1 LAKILAQTLYVCNP
15 LLGGATFAQS
25 DFAAPALFNRIN
37 RKIESIAMFPKPFL
51 LLGALCLAPFLAAA
65 QQNAPKTK
73 HAKQPAAAAD
83 SLLHESRVILFRQVG
98 VTDTSR
104 TVLHVR
110 TAESGEEAAPI
121 QGATVLLRRDKDKML
136 GRVTK
141 GDGKCSFVAAPAEYT
156 VRVQM
161 TGLRSLEKTGILL
174 EAGKAYEMDIRMVRN
189 N

>member
-1 LAKILAQTLYVCNP
+1 
-15 LLGGATFAQS
+15 
-25 DFAAPALFNRIN
+25 
-37 RKIESIAMFPKPFL
+37 
-51 LLGALCLAPFLAAA
+51 
-65 QQNAPKTK
+65 
-73 HAKQPAAAAD
+73 
-83 SLLHESRVILFRQVG
+83 
-98 VTDTSR
+98 VTDTTR

-110 TAESGEEAAPI
+110 TAESGEESAPI

-156 VRVQM
+156 LRVQM